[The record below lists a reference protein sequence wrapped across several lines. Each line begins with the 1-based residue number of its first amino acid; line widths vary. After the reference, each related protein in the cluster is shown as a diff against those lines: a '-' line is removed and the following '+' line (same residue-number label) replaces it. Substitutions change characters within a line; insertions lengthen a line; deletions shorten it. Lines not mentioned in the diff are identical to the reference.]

1 LEKADEDQ
9 AKAQLSQAV
18 PAAIRLAVFVRV
30 VVRSERGVRTAA
42 GQLDKSLS
50 KL

>member
-1 LEKADEDQ
+1 
-9 AKAQLSQAV
+9 
-18 PAAIRLAVFVRV
+18 VRV